1 MATRAEFAE
10 QGDFTEEM
18 AASEIV
24 GYGDARAHCS
34 GARKGSRR
42 ARNRQDGV
50 LGCAEAGCTVQCVLS
65 VAANVMS

>member
-1 MATRAEFAE
+1 MATWAESAE

-18 AASEIV
+18 AGSEVV

-34 GARKGSRR
+34 GARKGLRR

-50 LGCAEAGCTVQCVLS
+50 LGCAEAGCRSQQ
-65 VAANVMS
+65 M